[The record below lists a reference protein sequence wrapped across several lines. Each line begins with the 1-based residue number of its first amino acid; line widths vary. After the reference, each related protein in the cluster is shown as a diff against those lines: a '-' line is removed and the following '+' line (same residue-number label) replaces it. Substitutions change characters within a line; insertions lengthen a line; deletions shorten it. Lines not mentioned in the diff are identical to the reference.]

1 MKKLTLLILSCLHF
15 WSFFSCEQNGLNLSA
30 DVDLFADLDPYALNG
45 KALVSNSE
53 MPLLPEPANPINL
66 APITAIMYLK
76 EDTQDTKQ
84 FACQHCTR
92 IYKQKAG
99 LTAHIKKEH
108 STESNYHRTWICHK
122 CHSQH
127 TTVFDLKSHQR
138 TVHQK
143 VFRFR
148 CPHYKTCKYI
158 CAHMGDLNKHASRGP
173 RDIYDKHIGKPDW
186 KNIENEEGWS

>member
-1 MKKLTLLILSCLHF
+1 MKKLTLLILSFLHF
-15 WSFFSCEQNGLNLSA
+15 SSLLFCQENNFTFFGA
-30 DVDLFADLDPYALNG
+30 DDVDLFADLDPYALYEYCKELNE

-53 MPLLPEPANPINL
+53 MSLLPEPANPINL

-92 IYKQKAG
+92 IYKHKAG

-148 CPHYKTCKYI
+148 CPYYKTCKYI
-158 CAHMGDLNKHASRGP
+158 CAHM
-173 RDIYDKHIGKPDW
+173 
-186 KNIENEEGWS
+186 